1 MRVGC
6 VVNEWSNA
14 ELGTLSYS
22 YKRGCVQR
30 CAAMAADS
38 TSDSWYSGGASSFF
52 GVDLNGDGE
61 DDGMLRVAVITLRE
75 YLDSLTEDERTRTTG
90 LLVVS
95 FIGLLACVAAR
106 LFKRC
111 CCPHA
116 DKLLL

>member
-1 MRVGC
+1 M
-6 VVNEWSNA
+6 
-14 ELGTLSYS
+14 LSSTYLIQ
-22 YKRGCVQR
+22 KIFTDPR
-30 CAAMAADS
+30 CPPMPADS

-61 DDGMLRVAVITLRE
+61 DDGMLRVAVITVRE
-75 YLDSLTEDERTRTTG
+75 YLDSLTEDERTRIMG
-90 LLVVS
+90 LFVVS

-106 LFKRC
+106 IFKRC

>member
-1 MRVGC
+1 MLFVSQTFAGDSQPKVLPSSVHLVR
-6 VVNEWSNA
+6 
-14 ELGTLSYS
+14 
-22 YKRGCVQR
+22 
-30 CAAMAADS
+30 AAMPADS

-61 DDGMLRVAVITLRE
+61 DDGMLRVAVITVRE
-75 YLDSLTEDERTRTTG
+75 YLDSLTEDERTRIMG
-90 LLVVS
+90 LFVVS

-106 LFKRC
+106 IFKRC

>member
-1 MRVGC
+1 MYMFCTPAFAGDSQPKVLPS
-6 VVNEWSNA
+6 SNA
-14 ELGTLSYS
+14 A
-22 YKRGCVQR
+22 RAR
-30 CAAMAADS
+30 AMPADS

-61 DDGMLRVAVITLRE
+61 DDGMLRVAVITVRE
-75 YLDSLTEDERTRTTG
+75 YLDSLTEDERTRITG
-90 LLVVS
+90 LFVVS

-106 LFKRC
+106 IFKRC